1 MSESTTATPELCNI
15 VKADATRHIRLLGNF
30 TVNSGVMRFSD
41 PCYDDNTWCNGSM
54 PAVNGTWNARIGF
67 FRDSWDEGNLLEGIN
82 QYKFLKELTEKF
94 KDNAHIW
101 TLRKIVSNVRNSRTA
116 DNNYKNSDAILE
128 AIAEVE
134 NEDERADLKE
144 LADFSI
150 QWFEPHHG
158 KNSYW
163 EKGTWV
169 MFQISSGLSC
179 DQDLRSFS
187 SSVETSYIL
196 RKMNSLID
204 DEKISEGEKNKK
216 LDELKKRLAA
226 LRIGQGT
233 ALSNKIKELEELHA
247 SGKPFRTLYLHVKH
261 SSVEDFTSPKSTEWH
276 YNDQF
281 DVGVDS
287 GQAGFF
293 DAGWF
298 TEYSKGKSES
308 HSRNRDSEWDK
319 TYGMLCT
326 LSSGPESHRNAKNP
340 NKEEGGVFEFGANS
354 YTAHGDGSAPM
365 FYRLNDKGEVIESIY
380 HYEPDCDEDED
391 GEEDEGLSNEATQAA
406 SESTVSTTIE
416 DLKHSN
422 SQKKEGDE

>member
-67 FRDSWDEGNLLEGIN
+67 FRDSWDEGNLLESIN
-82 QYKFLKELTEKF
+82 QYKFFKELTEKF

-101 TLRKIVSNVRNSRTA
+101 KLREIVSNVRNSRTA

-128 AIAEVE
+128 AIAEVK
-134 NEDERADLKE
+134 NEDERAGLKE
-144 LADFSI
+144 LVNFSI

-158 KNSYW
+158 KDSYW

-187 SSVETSYIL
+187 SSAEANYIL
-196 RKMNSLID
+196 REMNRLID
-204 DEKISEGEKNKK
+204 NEKMSEDEKNKEIDK
-216 LDELKKRLAA
+216 LTKQLAE
-226 LRIGQGT
+226 LRIDQST
-233 ALSNKIKELEELHA
+233 ALGNKIKELEEFHA

-261 SSVEDFTSPKSTEWH
+261 SSVEDFTSPKSAEWH

-308 HSRNRDSEWDK
+308 HSGNRDSEWDK
-319 TYGMLCT
+319 TYDMLCA
-326 LSSGPESHRNAKNP
+326 LSSGPESYRNAENP
-340 NKEEGGVFEFGANS
+340 DKEEGGVFEFGANS

-380 HYEPDCDEDED
+380 HYEPDYDEDDES
-391 GEEDEGLSNEATQAA
+391 EEGVE
-406 SESTVSTTIE
+406 
-416 DLKHSN
+416 
-422 SQKKEGDE
+422 